1 MNSLLLVLVSIACI
15 LKLHY
20 VYVSFYNII
29 NSDKIERANY
39 LEFLDEKLKEIAP
52 ERLLTKA
59 EAAAMSDFYGEPIE
73 AKEAVYRIS
82 GSFGPFLIRDKKWG
96 KPARL
101 RRFFERFEI
110 DIDIV
115 KQLKFCIDDNNT
127 VEFIL
132 PARQRGALAVS
143 IDDSFNI
150 ISHRDLDKIG
160 QTQYHLEETDVQVTY
175 DEYCLANIDK
185 RRTPSFSVAILL
197 MVYFFISNSLIAA
210 IILLLVLI
218 IFIGWV
224 LPKPFYKI
232 DFSKK
237 FRLKLT
243 GRLRGQGGSYR
254 LGPYYISLRNFTP
267 RLRDMIGEAKEIT
280 IEGFFDEANDGKVI
294 SVLSLNGKYFNHAAY
309 NKKEEYKESILE
321 RVVNRNKRYAYL
333 SLFMLLPF
341 LSTLITT
348 DMSDNF
354 DDLVSQL
361 SVRQQQREFNSLKE
375 MQSYPLIEN
384 QEITVNNL
392 SILPNIDMFRGYN
405 TVVPAD
411 WKANID
417 LTQINQRIAMIEK
430 VQYTREL
437 IMTVVSLNTKKMEE
451 SPYHYFRDDPN
462 YSKLKKESL
471 FDNYANS
478 FSESYYFKLLLEIC
492 YLEAKY
498 KGGFRQR
505 YLLDENSQTLKDYL
519 TKEYKLKTPPQ
530 VLSSFSLLKEK
541 QYIFKRFIDE
551 QKNVIIDELLKQGN
565 EQVAKSNG
573 IGVGPSYKRLNSS
586 ETELSSNDFY
596 IIQPIDNYSQSNT
609 KKLYHLTAPLPVVSV
624 VANLS
629 DTLIEVDDKFS
640 FNGIIRKIERDGKEL
655 TKVYIHPNKS
665 YGSLLH
671 NVLNLIH
678 SGVTY
683 ILFFLGLFAGRVLK
697 LGQY

>member
-1 MNSLLLVLVSIACI
+1 L
-15 LKLHY
+15 
-20 VYVSFYNII
+20 YNIDVT
-29 NSDKIERANY
+29 DK
-39 LEFLDEKLKEIAP
+39 F
-52 ERLLTKA
+52 
-59 EAAAMSDFYGEPIE
+59 SDF
-73 AKEAVYRIS
+73 
-82 GSFGPFLIRDKKWG
+82 
-96 KPARL
+96 
-101 RRFFERFEI
+101 
-110 DIDIV
+110 
-115 KQLKFCIDDNNT
+115 
-127 VEFIL
+127 
-132 PARQRGALAVS
+132 
-143 IDDSFNI
+143 
-150 ISHRDLDKIG
+150 
-160 QTQYHLEETDVQVTY
+160 
-175 DEYCLANIDK
+175 
-185 RRTPSFSVAILL
+185 
-197 MVYFFISNSLIAA
+197 
-210 IILLLVLI
+210 
-218 IFIGWV
+218 
-224 LPKPFYKI
+224 
-232 DFSKK
+232 
-237 FRLKLT
+237 
-243 GRLRGQGGSYR
+243 
-254 LGPYYISLRNFTP
+254 
-267 RLRDMIGEAKEIT
+267 
-280 IEGFFDEANDGKVI
+280 
-294 SVLSLNGKYFNHAAY
+294 
-309 NKKEEYKESILE
+309 
-321 RVVNRNKRYAYL
+321 VNQ
-333 SLFMLLPF
+333 
-341 LSTLITT
+341 LSTRKL
-348 DMSDNF
+348 
-354 DDLVSQL
+354 
-361 SVRQQQREFNSLKE
+361 QREFNGLE
-375 MQSYPLIEN
+375 EFRNYPLVEN
-384 QEITVNNL
+384 QEVAVNNL
-392 SILPNIDMFRGYN
+392 NLLPNIDKLPIYN
-405 TVVPAD
+405 TIVPKG
-411 WKANID
+411 WKHDID
-417 LTQINQRIAMIEK
+417 LSQINQRIAMIEQI
-430 VQYTREL
+430 QYTREL
-437 IMTVVSLNTKKMEE
+437 IMTIVSLKTRRILE